1 MENKIIDIETK
12 IEKNQNNNSI
22 KDIKNNDYNDNYKT
36 LNKLIKLQKLI
47 RKESALKELCKY
59 KI

>member
-12 IEKNQNNNSI
+12 IEKNQNNNSL

>member
-1 MENKIIDIETK
+1 MENKIIE
-12 IEKNQNNNSI
+12 ENQNNNSI

>member
-12 IEKNQNNNSI
+12 IEENQNNNSI